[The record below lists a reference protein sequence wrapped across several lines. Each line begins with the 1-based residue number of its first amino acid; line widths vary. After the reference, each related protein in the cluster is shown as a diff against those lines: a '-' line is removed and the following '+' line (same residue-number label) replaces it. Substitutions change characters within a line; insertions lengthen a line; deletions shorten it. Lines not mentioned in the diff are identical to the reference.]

1 MNNATNDVSVKRF
14 SLYNRFSE
22 AYWKNDALEVIV
34 FETKAVAIE
43 YFEEIKRNHPIKGFF
58 NDGMGVV
65 VPYPNDEFTKPQ
77 LNLRYAIFNEY
88 AQEYWI
94 GAFGGPLI
102 FLTKELAEE
111 HLEDWL
117 TRQEIDANEAVI
129 EVFNQDKIIFTRNNF
144 MDFFRNT
151 DALNTLSVDDRHEVF
166 RTIMPGS
173 SDFTVELLQSVLS
186 DYSVGDISVT
196 AHVEKAVKHTETA
209 TTISCG
215 HCGREYCKYA
225 TSKQDLLKLGD
236 SANQCLDDDCPGPQ
250 SVTLGNMRNETELRI
265 NATLSN
271 DDEGLD
277 EDKFRQLV
285 LDVQG
290 LYAAHGKD
298 IKVFARQDAPFVV
311 DVD

>member
-1 MNNATNDVSVKRF
+1 MTDKKTITYTSGGEQVTRELAAT
-14 SLYNRFSE
+14 
-22 AYWKNDALEVIV
+22 ALKE
-34 FETKAVAIE
+34 
-43 YFEEIKRNHPIKGFF
+43 
-58 NDGMGVV
+58 
-65 VPYPNDEFTKPQ
+65 
-77 LNLRYAIFNEY
+77 RYAIFNEY
-88 AQEYWI
+88 AQDYWI

-111 HLEDWL
+111 HLEDWG
-117 TRQEIDANEAVI
+117 TKYEIDANEAVI
-129 EVFNQDKIIFTRNNF
+129 EIFNQDKIIFTRNNF

-186 DYSVGDISVT
+186 DYSVEGIDVT
-196 AHVEKAVKHTETA
+196 AQVGKAVKHTETRIDITCA
-209 TTISCG
+209 
-215 HCGREYCKYA
+215 HCGREYVKDDL
-225 TSKQDLLKLGD
+225 TESELLKLENP
-236 SANQCLDDDCPGPQ
+236 ANQCLDDDCPGPKV
-250 SVTLGNMRNETELRI
+250 VTLGNMRNETELRI

-271 DDEGLD
+271 DDEGLN
-277 EDKFRQLV
+277 EDQFRQLV

-298 IKVFARQDAPFVV
+298 IKVFARQDVPFVV